1 MMRIIDA
8 FIKSDADRHL
18 GKEPSPMSLSSPFH
32 GPDLRGEVLDR
43 RYRLDE
49 FIASGGSGTVY
60 AAVDLR
66 LRRQVAVKVIHPEYA
81 RTEDQRRRIRQ
92 EALLGAV
99 LDHPNLAPIL
109 DFGAEVEGHAEPLLY
124 IVMPLLAGRTLR
136 ELVLD
141 GQVPWTR
148 AAGLVHQLLAGLTA
162 MHMAGVLHRDVKL
175 DNCLLVREGER
186 EVLKLLDLGLAKVT
200 ADDLLSRPPLS
211 VTGTLPYISPEQ
223 ALGEPVD
230 ERTDVYA
237 AGVVLFEL
245 LTRRPPFV
253 GSDYQ
258 VLTGHVE
265 QAVPVPSDVAP
276 LAGIPATLDAVT
288 LNALAKRR
296 EQRFASAADFD
307 AALVHAL
314 GSSGLEADRLRRCAG
329 CGAAREA
336 LAAWTCFDYPRARAE
351 AESAARHS
359 RSWSPLKLLMSLIP
373 ED

>member
-1 MMRIIDA
+1 M
-8 FIKSDADRHL
+8 
-18 GKEPSPMSLSSPFH
+18 GSSPPRGFN
-32 GPDLRGEVLDR
+32 GPDLRGQDLGGRYHLDR
-43 RYRLDE
+43 
-49 FIASGGSGTVY
+49 FVAGGGSGNVY
-60 AAVDLR
+60 AGVDR
-66 LRRQVAVKVIHPEYA
+66 KLRRPVAIKVIHPEYA

-109 DFGAEVEGHAEPLLY
+109 DFGADIEGHAEPLLY

-136 ELVLD
+136 ELVLG

-162 MHMAGVLHRDVKL
+162 MHIAGVLHRDVKL

-200 ADDLLSRPPLS
+200 GDDLLSRRPLS
-211 VTGTLPYISPEQ
+211 VTGRIIGTLPYISPEQ

-265 QAVPVPSDVAP
+265 QAVPIPSDVAP

-288 LNALAKRR
+288 LTALAKGR

-307 AALVHAL
+307 AALVDAL
-314 GSSGLEADRLRRCAG
+314 DSSGLEADRLRRCAG

-351 AESAARHS
+351 AETAARLS